1 MKSDLV
7 AGYKLTPVNPTL
19 LEARDALLAAA
30 LANDPAD
37 YTRFAAA
44 FAKRGAGAFAV
55 VPDRYSATNAGVVES
70 NAQQGALAVESVQL
84 SITVRNY
91 GFSVS
96 AATTVT
102 LSADTG
108 SVAFPDGA
116 VSVPPLAA
124 KAATT
129 LTARVQLSG
138 MTGPGGASITA
149 TLADQTGQ
157 PVGHVAQQPL
167 LVPLHR
173 DVRPERLRSDNAE
186 AFPSA
191 MVFGSSVAG
200 QEGAWSVKTV
210 AAQDHR
216 YAGSTPA
223 VEGAHWMRTPP
234 LQVAS
239 EGYFRVSFRHRYR
252 FEKDG
257 ATHYDGGQ
265 LMISTDGD
273 TTWTSVNAT
282 AAGYN
287 GTING
292 NSGNPAQ
299 GQQAYVGQSAGW
311 PSMVDHT
318 VNLGTAFAGQTV
330 QLAWVV
336 HTDPAVEDEGW
347 EVDDIV
353 FSGITNTPFSQVVAD
368 AQACS
373 AGLVATDGTPQ
384 SARIHRAFGWPLS
397 VTLRTTDGVPVQGET
412 VTFGVP
418 SAGASATL
426 AADTAVTD
434 ASGHASVIA
443 TANGTVGTYTVT
455 ASASSFAA
463 TFTLTNLAGSAPTDM
478 AALGGTLQ
486 SAQVETAFA
495 HPLRVRVL
503 DEDGLPLEGATVTFT
518 APASGASAVLSAGTV
533 QTNAG
538 GEASVTAAANATVGA
553 YTVTASVGGLSVNF
567 ALTNVAAPV
576 AGAVNAMGGTPQSAP
591 VNTAFAQPLR
601 VRVLNGSNA
610 PMAGVVVTFAAPASG
625 ASVTLSSTTATTNAS
640 GEASVSATANAVQG
654 SYTVT
659 ATSLGKS
666 AGFALRNTGTAVGS
680 GGAGGGGPLTIM
692 GPSPNGQ
699 GPVSVTVQ
707 SATTPLDAAAYFSQS
722 QFANESSAGVPAM
735 AGYTF
740 PYGLVGFSLENV
752 GVGNTVTLRIQY
764 PEPVPSGAE
773 YWKYG
778 RLTAGGA
785 PTWHR
790 IPMTLVGGA
799 GSDTIE
805 ISLTDGGSGD
815 TDATLDGT
823 ITDPGGLRVRA
834 AAGPG
839 GPVAIPALSPWA
851 LALLAAGVGL
861 LGWRRRS

>member
-1 MKSDLV
+1 
-7 AGYKLTPVNPTL
+7 
-19 LEARDALLAAA
+19 
-30 LANDPAD
+30 
-37 YTRFAAA
+37 
-44 FAKRGAGAFAV
+44 
-55 VPDRYSATNAGVVES
+55 
-70 NAQQGALAVESVQL
+70 
-84 SITVRNY
+84 
-91 GFSVS
+91 
-96 AATTVT
+96 
-102 LSADTG
+102 
-108 SVAFPDGA
+108 
-116 VSVPPLAA
+116 
-124 KAATT
+124 
-129 LTARVQLSG
+129 
-138 MTGPGGASITA
+138 
-149 TLADQTGQ
+149 
-157 PVGHVAQQPL
+157 
-167 LVPLHR
+167 
-173 DVRPERLRSDNAE
+173 
-186 AFPSA
+186 
-191 MVFGSSVAG
+191 
-200 QEGAWSVKTV
+200 
-210 AAQDHR
+210 
-216 YAGSTPA
+216 
-223 VEGAHWMRTPP
+223 MRTPP

-318 VNLGTAFAGQTV
+318 VNLGTAFADQTV

-463 TFTLTNLAGSAPTDM
+463 TFTLT
-478 AALGGTLQ
+478 
-486 SAQVETAFA
+486 
-495 HPLRVRVL
+495 
-503 DEDGLPLEGATVTFT
+503 
-518 APASGASAVLSAGTV
+518 
-533 QTNAG
+533 
-538 GEASVTAAANATVGA
+538 
-553 YTVTASVGGLSVNF
+553 
-567 ALTNVAAPV
+567 
-576 AGAVNAMGGTPQSAP
+576 
-591 VNTAFAQPLR
+591 
-601 VRVLNGSNA
+601 
-610 PMAGVVVTFAAPASG
+610 MAGVVVTFAAPASG
-625 ASVTLSSTTATTNAS
+625 ASVTLSSTTATPNAS
-640 GEASVSATANAVQG
+640 GEASVSATANAVRG

-680 GGAGGGGPLTIM
+680 GGAGGGGPLTIA

-735 AGYTF
+735 AGYIF

-764 PEPVPSGAE
+764 PQPVPSEAE

-799 GSDTIE
+799 GPDTIE
-805 ISLTDGGSGD
+805 ISLTDGGSGRYRRHPGRYHHRSRRPACACCGGAGR
-815 TDATLDGT
+815 TSSHSGTLALDAGSA
-823 ITDPGGLRVRA
+823 GGGCGLARMA
-834 AAGPG
+834 PPKLKQKTA
-839 GPVAIPALSPWA
+839 PALI
-851 LALLAAGVGL
+851 
-861 LGWRRRS
+861 